1 MKLIHTADW
10 HLGKRLAGFSLAE
23 QQREALVRLLEV
35 VDAENPDV
43 VVVAGDV
50 FDTPVPPLSALECWE
65 WFVGQL
71 VNDRR
76 IPLVAIPGNHDHPE
90 RLGVNA
96 SAARDAGLY
105 ILNDLGTAH
114 VPVTIG
120 GVELFGLPFHKP
132 AHVRALLAREA
143 AQAEAGGDGLA
154 SDGTA
159 GVGFASDGFT
169 RERTAIEGTHSEGT
183 ASDATV
189 GDGTTADD
197 VSADTTPDERD
208 ASARQD
214 DDYDAAMRRMLA
226 RIRGARTPGTLGVLV
241 GHAFV
246 DGAGEEP
253 EGEDAILVGG
263 AGGVHPSALAGF
275 DYVAL
280 GHIHGRR
287 ACDADGRVR
296 YAGSLYPYGFDDRDA
311 PKSVDVVTLTADG
324 LRARPVPLPV
334 GRKVRVIEGKSFD
347 EVLREAATTDTAALQ
362 DFVLVRVTDTRPLDN
377 AQPRLREYYPN
388 GLLQQ
393 PAIGAE
399 TGTSRF
405 SGDARTIGVED
416 AFRAFYQHVY
426 EEPLRGEEERLLL
439 EILQEDEPTP
449 EDAPDDA
456 PAGARSDVRSGAS

>member
-23 QQREALVRLLEV
+23 QQREALLRLLEV

-65 WFVGQL
+65 WFVGEL
-71 VNDRR
+71 VSHRR

-96 SAARDAGLY
+96 SVARDAGLH
-105 ILNDLGTAH
+105 ILNDLSTAH
-114 VPVTIG
+114 VPVHIG

-154 SDGTA
+154 SDGNA
-159 GVGFASDGFT
+159 G
-169 RERTAIEGTHSEGT
+169 EGT
-183 ASDATV
+183 ASDRNAGEV
-189 GDGTTADD
+189 FASDGNASDGIAGDGTTADD
-197 VSADTTPDERD
+197 VSADTTPSERD
-208 ASARQD
+208 ANARHD
-214 DDYDAAMRRMLA
+214 DDYDAAMHRMLA

-296 YAGSLYPYGFDDRDA
+296 YAGSIYPYGFDDLGA

-324 LRARPVPLPV
+324 LSARSVPLPV

-362 DFVLVRVTDTRPLDN
+362 DFVLVRVTDTGPLDN

-393 PAIGAE
+393 PAIGVE

-405 SGDARTIGVED
+405 SGDARTIGVEE

-449 EDAPDDA
+449 EDALDDA
-456 PAGARSDVRSGAS
+456 PAGARSDVRSDAS